1 MRKPSSQAYPLTS
14 NSNKAR
20 VSREALYDFENRLR
34 EVISELTDPIYKK
47 IEDTLT
53 QLRSVKSS
61 QDDVSRQ
68 TKELEFEISECTAY
82 GTKMDDLKVR
92 VDENQERLD

>member
-1 MRKPSSQAYPLTS
+1 M
-14 NSNKAR
+14 
-20 VSREALYDFENRLR
+20 
-34 EVISELTDPIYKK
+34 
-47 IEDTLT
+47 
-53 QLRSVKSS
+53 RSVKSS

-68 TKELEFEISECTAY
+68 TKELEFEISECTQY